1 MKKSV
6 SPYFVFTLV
15 LIAILI
21 VLFSMEKREKA
32 CDTVKTLL
40 TSIIVK
46 SSDGFRHIGFDLNKQ
61 NLTFG
66 TLSPGSVSERAV
78 SLEYTKNAKLYVWAE
93 GNFPSW
99 IDISPRQLEIGPEE
113 NKEIKFAAHVP
124 FLVKEGEYNGK
135 IVFCYQDQ
143 E

>member
-66 TLSPGSVSERAV
+66 TLSPGSVS
-78 SLEYTKNAKLYVWAE
+78 
-93 GNFPSW
+93 
-99 IDISPRQLEIGPEE
+99 
-113 NKEIKFAAHVP
+113 
-124 FLVKEGEYNGK
+124 
-135 IVFCYQDQ
+135 
-143 E
+143 